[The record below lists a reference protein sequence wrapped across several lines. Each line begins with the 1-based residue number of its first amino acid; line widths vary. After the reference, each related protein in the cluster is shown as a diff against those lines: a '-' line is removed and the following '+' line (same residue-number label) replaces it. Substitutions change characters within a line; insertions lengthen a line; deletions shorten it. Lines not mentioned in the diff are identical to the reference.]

1 MSRRFSL
8 PAALAVLVAFSACGG
23 SELRRS
29 AFATRA
35 EAAGAVPK
43 WVPAASTNLETQVEE
58 GTGAFWL
65 RFRLPAADRA
75 ALEPEL
81 LRIPDGQVA
90 TLTFRAPKGVDWW
103 FRGLVQI
110 VPARRDAVADDRPRF
125 LCGNLAA
132 ERADVAPQEGVPF
145 GCDGFKRRRVAVRS
159 VSVCPCR
166 VGAVVRPVDPGAVL
180 RVGGSEREKDLGG
193 LTRLRVAR
201 EAFVGVGDAPEGV
214 PKMSD
219 AGFVG
224 GEGSEDEVFHESYFP
239 VRFHPE

>member
-81 LRIPDGQVA
+81 LRIPDSQVA
-90 TLTFRAPKGVDWW
+90 TLTFRAPNGSDWW
-103 FRGLVQI
+103 FRGLVQV
-110 VPARRDAVADDRPRF
+110 VPDRETTVIAADVFSGAGRAVPQGTFVAFERGSDAVYAW
-125 LCGNLAA
+125 
-132 ERADVAPQEGVPF
+132 
-145 GCDGFKRRRVAVRS
+145 S
-159 VSVCPCR
+159 
-166 VGAVVRPVDPGAVL
+166 
-180 RVGGSEREKDLGG
+180 
-193 LTRLRVAR
+193 
-201 EAFVGVGDAPEGV
+201 
-214 PKMSD
+214 
-219 AGFVG
+219 AG
-224 GEGSEDEVFHESYFP
+224 
-239 VRFHPE
+239 R